1 MTAQPLSTR
10 RERIAWYLYDFGNS
24 AYASVVLL
32 AVFSAYFQKQVVGGA
47 EGTRLWGA
55 AILIAMLVVAVTA
68 PILGTIADF
77 SGSKKK
83 FLLAYTALACV
94 FTAGLFFAT
103 QGQIVLGM
111 AFFILAEIGY
121 RSAQVFYDALLPEI
135 AAPTEMGRIAG
146 LGWAIGSAG
155 GIVILLLVLPM
166 ILLTT
171 NSPNADLFIRL
182 SLVVTAIFFAV
193 SALPLFFW
201 LKERAQPQPLPQGKN
216 YFNVAFERI
225 GKTIRTAGGFGEF
238 LKFMLAYLVFN
249 DGAMMALDFAAI
261 IGAVLYGMQQQD
273 LIIFVILVQATNVA
287 GAYLFGHLVDR
298 IGGKSS
304 LSASLGLMIAITLGL
319 YLNQSPAMFY
329 VIGALGGFAMA
340 GIQSVSRTMV
350 GLFAPRGA
358 SGEFYG
364 FFALAGR
371 TSSFIG
377 PGLYGFL
384 AAEAA
389 LYFQAQ
395 DQDATLAEQNGQR
408 IAILSIAAF
417 LFVGLLLLL
426 WVNEKKARAMAKTMS
441 AARGASETIVV
452 VGH

>member
-1 MTAQPLSTR
+1 MTTSSISTR

-47 EGTRLWGA
+47 EGTRLWGI

-83 FLLAYTALACV
+83 FLFAYTALACV

-103 QGQIVLGM
+103 QGQIALAM
-111 AFFILAEIGY
+111 LFFILAEIGY

-135 AAPTEMGRIAG
+135 AAPAEMGRVAG

-166 ILLTT
+166 ILLTDK
-171 NSPNADLFIRL
+171 SPNADFFIRL
-182 SLVVTAIFFAV
+182 SLVVTAIFYLGF
-193 SALPLFFW
+193 SLPIFFW
-201 LKERAQPQPLPQGKN
+201 LKERAQPQKLPPGKN
-216 YFNVAFERI
+216 YLNVAFERI
-225 GKTIRTAGGFGEF
+225 GKTFRTAGGFGEF

-249 DGAMMALDFAAI
+249 DGVIMALDFAAI
-261 IGAVLYGMQQQD
+261 IGAVLYGMKQTE
-273 LIIFVILVQATNVA
+273 LIIFVIIVQATNVA
-287 GAYLFGHLVDR
+287 GAYLFGLLVDR
-298 IGGKSS
+298 IGGKNS
-304 LSASLGLMIAITLGL
+304 LILALVMMIAIVLGL
-319 YLNQSPAMFY
+319 WANQSSTMFY
-329 VIGALGGFAMA
+329 VIGALAGFAMA

-350 GLFAPRGA
+350 ALFAPRGA

-364 FFALAGR
+364 FFAMAGR

-377 PGLYGFL
+377 PGVYGFL

-395 DQDATLAEQNGQR
+395 GQDTILAEQSGQR
-408 IAILSIAAF
+408 VAILSIAAF
-417 LFVGLLLLL
+417 LFAGLLLLL
-426 WVNEKKARAMAKTMS
+426 WVNEKKARAAAEKMS
-441 AARGASETIVV
+441 DERATEATVV
-452 VGH
+452 AGH

>member
-1 MTAQPLSTR
+1 MTTHPISTR

-32 AVFSAYFQKQVVGGA
+32 AVFSAYFQKQIVGGA

-55 AILIAMLVVAVTA
+55 AILMAMLVVAVTA

-83 FLLAYTALACV
+83 FLFAYTAMACV

-103 QGQIVLGM
+103 QGQIVLAM
-111 AFFILAEIGY
+111 LFFILAEIGY

-135 AAPTEMGRIAG
+135 AAPAEMGRVAG

-166 ILLTT
+166 ILLTDK
-171 NSPNADLFIRL
+171 SPNADFFIRL
-182 SLVVTAIFFAV
+182 SLVVTAIFYLGF
-193 SALPLFFW
+193 SLPIFFW
-201 LKERAQPQPLPQGKN
+201 LKERAQPQKLPQGKN
-216 YFNVAFERI
+216 YLNVAFERI
-225 GKTIRTAGGFGEF
+225 GKTFRTAGGFGEF
-238 LKFMLAYLVFN
+238 LKFMLAYLIFN
-249 DGAMMALDFAAI
+249 DGVIMALDFAAI
-261 IGAVLYGMQQQD
+261 IGAVLYGMKQTE
-273 LIIFVILVQATNVA
+273 LIIFVIIVQATNVA
-287 GAYLFGHLVDR
+287 GAYLFGQLVDR
-298 IGGKSS
+298 IGGKNS
-304 LSASLGLMIAITLGL
+304 LIISLVLMIAIVLGL
-319 YLNQSPAMFY
+319 AANQSPTMFY
-329 VIGALGGFAMA
+329 VIGALAGFAMA

-364 FFALAGR
+364 FFAMAGR

-377 PGLYGFL
+377 PGVYGFL

-395 DQDATLAEQNGQR
+395 GQDMLVAEQSGQR
-408 IAILSIAAF
+408 VAILSIAAF
-417 LFVGLLLLL
+417 LFAGLLLLL
-426 WVNEKKARAMAKTMS
+426 WVNEKKALELAKKMS
-441 AARGASETIVV
+441 QEKADEAAIIA
-452 VGH
+452 GH

>member
-1 MTAQPLSTR
+1 MTAQPISTR
-10 RERIAWYLYDFGNS
+10 RERVAWYLYDFGNS

-47 EGTRLWGA
+47 EGTRLWGI

-83 FLLAYTALACV
+83 FLFAYTALACI

-103 QGQIVLGM
+103 QGQIALAM
-111 AFFILAEIGY
+111 LFFILAEIGY

-135 AAPTEMGRIAG
+135 AAPEEMGRVAG

-166 ILLTT
+166 ILLSS
-171 NSPNADLFIRL
+171 NSPNADFFIRL
-182 SLVVTAIFFAV
+182 SLIVTALFYIGF
-193 SALPLFFW
+193 SLPVFFW
-201 LKERAQPQPLPQGKN
+201 LKERAQPQKLPPGKN
-216 YFNVAFERI
+216 YLNVAFERL
-225 GKTIRTAGGFGEF
+225 GRTFRTAGGFGEF

-249 DGAMMALDFAAI
+249 DGVIMALDFAAI
-261 IGAVLYGMQQQD
+261 IGAVLYGMKQTE
-273 LIIFVILVQATNVA
+273 LIIFVIIVQATNVA
-287 GAYLFGHLVDR
+287 GAYLFGQLVDR
-298 IGGKSS
+298 IGGKNS
-304 LSASLGLMIAITLGL
+304 LILALVMMIAIVFGL
-319 YLNQSPAMFY
+319 YLNQSATMFY
-329 VIGALGGFAMA
+329 VIGALAGFAMA

-350 GLFAPRGA
+350 AFFAPRGA

-364 FFALAGR
+364 FFAMAGR

-377 PGLYGFL
+377 PGVYGFL

-395 DQDATLAEQNGQR
+395 GQDTILAEQSGQR

-417 LFVGLLLLL
+417 LFIGLILLL
-426 WVNEKKARAMAKTMS
+426 WVNEGKARATAAKMS
-441 AARGASETIVV
+441 DERGASEAVAIT
-452 VGH
+452 H

>member
-1 MTAQPLSTR
+1 MTTPPMSTR
-10 RERIAWYLYDFGNS
+10 RERLAWYLYDFGNS

-47 EGTRLWGA
+47 EGTRLWGI

-83 FLLAYTALACV
+83 FLFAYTALACV

-103 QGQIVLGM
+103 QGQIALAM
-111 AFFILAEIGY
+111 LFFILAEIGY

-135 AAPTEMGRIAG
+135 AAPAEMGRVAG

-166 ILLTT
+166 ILLTS
-171 NSPNADLFIRL
+171 NLPNADFFIRL
-182 SLVVTAIFFAV
+182 SLVVTALFFAAF
-193 SALPLFFW
+193 SLPVFVW
-201 LKERAQPQPLPQGKN
+201 LQERAQPQKLPPGKN
-216 YFNVAFERI
+216 YLHVAFERI
-225 GKTIRTAGGFGEF
+225 GKTFRTAGGFGEF

-249 DGAMMALDFAAI
+249 DGVIMALDFAAI
-261 IGAVLYGMQQQD
+261 IGAVLYGMKQTE
-273 LIIFVILVQATNVA
+273 LIIFVIIVQATNVA
-287 GAYLFGHLVDR
+287 GAYLFGVLVDR
-298 IGGKSS
+298 IGGKNS
-304 LSASLGLMIAITLGL
+304 LILALVMMIAIVLGL
-319 YLNQSPAMFY
+319 WLNQSPTMFY
-329 VIGALGGFAMA
+329 VIGALAGFAMA

-350 GLFAPRGA
+350 ALFAPRGA

-364 FFALAGR
+364 FFAMAGR

-377 PGLYGFL
+377 PGVYGFL

-395 DQDATLAEQNGQR
+395 GQDLILAEQSGQR
-408 IAILSIAAF
+408 VAILSIAAF
-417 LFVGLLLLL
+417 LFAGLLLLL
-426 WVNEKKARAMAKTMS
+426 WVSETKARAMAEKMNDDR
-441 AARGASETIVV
+441 AADAAIVA
-452 VGH
+452 GH

>member
-1 MTAQPLSTR
+1 MSTQPISTR

-32 AVFSAYFQKQVVGGA
+32 AVFSAYFQKQIVGGA
-47 EGTRLWGA
+47 EGTRLWGI
-55 AILIAMLVVAVTA
+55 AIVIAMLVVAVTA

-83 FLLAYTALACV
+83 FLFAYTALACV

-103 QGQIVLGM
+103 QGQIAFAML
-111 AFFILAEIGY
+111 FFILAEIGY

-135 AAPTEMGRIAG
+135 AAPAEMGRIAG
-146 LGWAIGSAG
+146 LGWAIGSTG
-155 GIVILLLVLPM
+155 GIAILLLVLPM
-166 ILLTT
+166 ILLTDK
-171 NSPNADLFIRL
+171 SPNADFFIRL
-182 SLVVTAIFFAV
+182 SLVVTAIFYLGF
-193 SALPLFFW
+193 SLPIFFW
-201 LKERAQPQPLPQGKN
+201 LKERAQPQKLPQGKN
-216 YFNVAFERI
+216 YLNVAFERI
-225 GKTIRTAGGFGEF
+225 GKTFRTAGGFGEF
-238 LKFMLAYLVFN
+238 LKFMLAYLIFN
-249 DGAMMALDFAAI
+249 DGVIMALDFAAI
-261 IGAVLYGMQQQD
+261 IGAVLYGMKQTE
-273 LIIFVILVQATNVA
+273 LIIFVIIVQATNVV
-287 GAYLFGHLVDR
+287 GAYLFGQLVDR
-298 IGGKSS
+298 IGGKNS
-304 LSASLGLMIAITLGL
+304 LIISLVLMIAIVLGL
-319 YLNQSPAMFY
+319 AANQSPTMFY
-329 VIGALGGFAMA
+329 VIGALAGFAMA

-364 FFALAGR
+364 FFAMAGR

-377 PGLYGFL
+377 PGVYGFL

-395 DQDATLAEQNGQR
+395 GQDIILAEQSGQR

-417 LFVGLLLLL
+417 LFAGLLLLL
-426 WVNEKKARAMAKTMS
+426 WVNEKKALEMAKKMS
-441 AARGASETIVV
+441 AERGTGEAVAS

>member
-1 MTAQPLSTR
+1 MTTPPMSTR

-32 AVFSAYFQKQVVGGA
+32 AVFSAYFQKQIVGGA
-47 EGTRLWGA
+47 EGTRLWGI

-83 FLLAYTALACV
+83 FLFAYTAMACI

-103 QGQIVLGM
+103 SGQIAFAM
-111 AFFILAEIGY
+111 IFFILAEIGY

-135 AAPTEMGRIAG
+135 AAPAEMGRVAG
-146 LGWAIGSAG
+146 LGWAIGSTG

-166 ILLTT
+166 ILLTAK
-171 NSPNADLFIRL
+171 SPNEDLFIRL
-182 SLVVTAIFFAV
+182 SLIITALFYAAF
-193 SALPLFFW
+193 SLPIFFW
-201 LKERAQPQPLPQGKN
+201 LKERAQPQALPQGKN
-216 YFNVAFERI
+216 YLNVAFERI
-225 GKTIRTAGGFGEF
+225 GKTFRTAGGFGEF
-238 LKFMLAYLVFN
+238 LKFMLAYLIFN
-249 DGAMMALDFAAI
+249 DGVIMALDFAAI
-261 IGAVLYGMQQQD
+261 IGAVLFGMKQQD
-273 LIIFVILVQATNVA
+273 LIIFVIIVQATNVA
-287 GAYLFGHLVDR
+287 GAYLFGLLVDR
-298 IGGKSS
+298 IGGKNS
-304 LSASLGLMIAITLGL
+304 LILSLVLMIAIVIGL
-319 YLNQSPAMFY
+319 YLNQSATMFY
-329 VIGALGGFAMA
+329 VIGALAGFAMA

-364 FFALAGR
+364 FFAMAGR

-377 PGLYGFL
+377 PFVYGWI

-389 LYFQAQ
+389 LYFEQQ
-395 DQDATLAEQNGQR
+395 GQSTSIAEQEGQR
-408 IAILSIAAF
+408 LAILSIAAF

-426 WVNEKKARAMAKTMS
+426 WVNEKKARAMAEKMS
-441 AARGASETIVV
+441 DEGAGEAAVV
-452 VGH
+452 TGH

>member
-1 MTAQPLSTR
+1 MTTPPMSTR

-32 AVFSAYFQKQVVGGA
+32 AVFSAYFQKQIVGGA
-47 EGTRLWGA
+47 EGTRLWGI

-83 FLLAYTALACV
+83 FLFAYTAMACI

-103 QGQIVLGM
+103 SGQIAFAM
-111 AFFILAEIGY
+111 IFFILAEIGY

-135 AAPTEMGRIAG
+135 AAPAEMGRVAG
-146 LGWAIGSAG
+146 LGWAIGSTG

-166 ILLTT
+166 ILLTAK
-171 NSPNADLFIRL
+171 SPNEDLFIRL
-182 SLVVTAIFFAV
+182 SLIITALFYAAF
-193 SALPLFFW
+193 SLPIFFW
-201 LKERAQPQPLPQGKN
+201 LKERAQPQALPQGKN
-216 YFNVAFERI
+216 YLNVAFERI
-225 GKTIRTAGGFGEF
+225 GKTFRTAGGFGEF
-238 LKFMLAYLVFN
+238 LKFMLAYLIFN
-249 DGAMMALDFAAI
+249 DGVIMALDFAAI
-261 IGAVLYGMQQQD
+261 IGAVLFGMKQQD
-273 LIIFVILVQATNVA
+273 LIIFVIIVQATNVA
-287 GAYLFGHLVDR
+287 GAYLFGLLVDR
-298 IGGKSS
+298 IGGKNS
-304 LSASLGLMIAITLGL
+304 LILSLVLMIAIVIGL
-319 YLNQSPAMFY
+319 YLNQSATMFY
-329 VIGALGGFAMA
+329 VIGALAGFAMA

-364 FFALAGR
+364 FFAMAGR

-377 PGLYGFL
+377 PFVYGWI

-389 LYFQAQ
+389 LYFEQQ
-395 DQDATLAEQNGQR
+395 GQSTSIAEQEGQR
-408 IAILSIAAF
+408 LAILSIAAF

-426 WVNEKKARAMAKTMS
+426 WVNEKKARAMAEKMS
-441 AARGASETIVV
+441 DERAGEAAVV
-452 VGH
+452 TGH

>member
-1 MTAQPLSTR
+1 MTTPPMSTR

-32 AVFSAYFQKQVVGGA
+32 AVFSAYFQKQIVGGA
-47 EGTRLWGA
+47 EGTRLWGI

-83 FLLAYTALACV
+83 FLFAYTAMACI

-103 QGQIVLGM
+103 SGQIALAM
-111 AFFILAEIGY
+111 IFFILAEIGY

-135 AAPTEMGRIAG
+135 AAPAEMGRVAG
-146 LGWAIGSAG
+146 LGWAIGSTG

-166 ILLTT
+166 ILLTAK
-171 NSPNADLFIRL
+171 SPNEDLFIRL
-182 SLVVTAIFFAV
+182 SLIITALFYAAF
-193 SALPLFFW
+193 SLPIFFW
-201 LKERAQPQPLPQGKN
+201 LKERAQPQALPQGKN
-216 YFNVAFERI
+216 YLNVAFERI
-225 GKTIRTAGGFGEF
+225 GKTFRTAGGFGEF
-238 LKFMLAYLVFN
+238 LKFMLAYLIFN
-249 DGAMMALDFAAI
+249 DGVIMALDFAAI
-261 IGAVLYGMQQQD
+261 IGAVLFGMKQQD
-273 LIIFVILVQATNVA
+273 LIIFVIIVQATNVA
-287 GAYLFGHLVDR
+287 GAYLFGLLVDR
-298 IGGKSS
+298 IGGKNS
-304 LSASLGLMIAITLGL
+304 LILSLVLMIAIVIGL
-319 YLNQSPAMFY
+319 YLNQSATMFY
-329 VIGALGGFAMA
+329 VIGAFAGFAMA

-364 FFALAGR
+364 FFAMAGR

-377 PGLYGFL
+377 PFVYGWI

-389 LYFQAQ
+389 LYFEQQ
-395 DQDATLAEQNGQR
+395 GQSTSIAEQEGQR
-408 IAILSIAAF
+408 LAILSIAAF

-426 WVNEKKARAMAKTMS
+426 WVNEKKARAMAEKMS
-441 AARGASETIVV
+441 DERAGEAAVV
-452 VGH
+452 TGH

>member
-10 RERIAWYLYDFGNS
+10 RERVAWYLYDFGNS

-47 EGTRLWGA
+47 EGTRLWGI
-55 AILIAMLVVAVTA
+55 AIVIAMLVVAVTA

-83 FLLAYTALACV
+83 FLFAYTALACI

-103 QGQIVLGM
+103 QGQIALAM
-111 AFFILAEIGY
+111 LFFILAEIGY

-135 AAPTEMGRIAG
+135 AAPAEMGRVAG

-166 ILLTT
+166 ILLTDK
-171 NSPNADLFIRL
+171 SPDADFFIRL
-182 SLVVTAIFFAV
+182 SLVVTAIFYLGF
-193 SALPLFFW
+193 SLPLLFW
-201 LKERAQPQPLPQGKN
+201 LKERAQPQSLPAGKN
-216 YFNVAFERI
+216 YLNVAFERI
-225 GKTIRTAGGFGEF
+225 GKTFRTAGGFGEF
-238 LKFMLAYLVFN
+238 LKFMLAYLIFN
-249 DGAMMALDFAAI
+249 DGVIMALDFAAI
-261 IGAVLYGMQQQD
+261 IGAVLYGMKQTE

-287 GAYLFGHLVDR
+287 GAYLFGQLVDR
-298 IGGKSS
+298 IGGKNS
-304 LSASLGLMIAITLGL
+304 LILSLLLMIAIVFGL
-319 YLNQSPAMFY
+319 YLNQSPTMFY
-329 VIGALGGFAMA
+329 VIGALAGFAMA

-364 FFALAGR
+364 FFAMAGR

-377 PGLYGFL
+377 PGVYGFL

-395 DQDATLAEQNGQR
+395 GQSETLAEQSGQR
-408 IAILSIAAF
+408 VAILSIAAF

-426 WVNEKKARAMAKTMS
+426 WVNEKKARAAAVQMS
-441 AARGASETIVV
+441 QERAAGEAIVIT
-452 VGH
+452 H